1 VTPAEF
7 RRLAREAEAR
17 GQFAVA
23 DRLRWKADAADPEA
37 PTDPLD
43 LRSLTMKELLVFI
56 DDAFARGMAASAELA
71 RREGDR

>member
-1 VTPAEF
+1 MTPAEL
-7 RRLAREAEAR
+7 RRLAREAEAQ

-23 DRLRWKADAADPEA
+23 DRLRWQADATDPEA
-37 PTDPLD
+37 PGDPLD
-43 LRSLTMKELLVFI
+43 LRALSMRELLAFI